1 MNCGAMCLEI
11 LLISSISM
19 AAKPRSAKGRS
30 ITYPGRKLRG
40 RGAENPFSVED
51 VSVEEAHRVHGI
63 YRIPSLT
70 SRNHTSQRRT
80 SQSHA
85 SVQSPLRPPSLR
97 VRTLITYSSDGRYAP
112 NCATTRGRDFCMAL
126 YLSASMHSSAKH
138 ASQEMLQ
145 GTQQ

>member
-1 MNCGAMCLEI
+1 M
-11 LLISSISM
+11 
-19 AAKPRSAKGRS
+19 
-30 ITYPGRKLRG
+30 
-40 RGAENPFSVED
+40 
-51 VSVEEAHRVHGI
+51 
-63 YRIPSLT
+63 T
-70 SRNHTSQRRT
+70 SRSHTSQSHMTSQSRTSQSRMTSRSRT

-85 SVQSPLRPPSLR
+85 TVQSPLRPPSLR